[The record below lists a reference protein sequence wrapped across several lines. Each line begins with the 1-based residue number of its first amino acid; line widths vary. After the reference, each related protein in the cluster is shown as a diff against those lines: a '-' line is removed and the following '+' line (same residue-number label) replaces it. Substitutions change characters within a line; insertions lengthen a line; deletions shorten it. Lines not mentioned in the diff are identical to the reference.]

1 LCCRTGPE
9 EEPDDPDVTIVS
21 DGVET
26 ALGLALEKPQGKD
39 VALFGASLA
48 AQCLLAG
55 LVGELVVHIIPVLLR
70 HGTPL
75 FPDATRCLSKVVES
89 YQAG

>member
-1 LCCRTGPE
+1 MSVPRPADAAYGGE
-9 EEPDDPDVTIVS
+9 RRQSRE
-21 DGVET
+21 
-26 ALGLALEKPQGKD
+26 
-39 VALFGASLA
+39 LA